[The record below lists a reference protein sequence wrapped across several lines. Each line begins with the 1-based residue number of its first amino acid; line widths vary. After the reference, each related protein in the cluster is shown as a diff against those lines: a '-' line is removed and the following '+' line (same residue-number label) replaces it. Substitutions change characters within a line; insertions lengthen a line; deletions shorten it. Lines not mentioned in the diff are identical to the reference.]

1 MLKSFRYILFPFSL
15 LYGIA
20 IWIRN
25 FLFDKKY
32 LAAASFNFPVIC
44 IGNLAIGGTGKTPMT
59 EYLVR
64 ILKQPYQVAVLSRG
78 YKRKTRGYV
87 LATTTTTAVDIGD
100 EPLQIHNKFPEIAVA
115 VSEDRIVGIPQ
126 LLHDLPHTDVI
137 ILDDAFQ
144 HRQVRAGLNILLTD
158 FNNLYTRDILLPA
171 GDLRDSRSSSKRA
184 DIIIVTKCKSYLNE
198 IERNK
203 IIKELNPLV
212 HQKVYFTK
220 IEYNIP
226 FHLFSREEKM
236 LQQEEAVLLVCA
248 IANPQPLKE
257 MLTSF
262 VSYYDVLSFPDHH
275 IFNTDDLNDIIR
287 QFKKLDN
294 PNRIILTTEKDAVRL
309 QKFEN
314 ELANFPIYV
323 LPMSHKF
330 LFEEDEQFHDQ
341 IFSYIKKYPLREN
354 IIPN

>member
-15 LYGIA
+15 LYGA
-20 IWIRN
+20 VIWVRN
-25 FLFDKKY
+25 FLYDKKY
-32 LAAASFNFPVIC
+32 LASASFNFPIIC

-64 ILKQPYQVAVLSRG
+64 ILKEKSKVAVLSRG

-87 LATTTTTAVDIGD
+87 LATEATTAVDIGD

-115 VSEDRIVGIPQ
+115 VSEERVVGIPQ
-126 LLHDLPHTDVI
+126 LLHDRPQTDVI

-144 HRQVRAGLNILLTD
+144 HRQVSAGLNILLTE
-158 FNNLYTRDILLPA
+158 FNNLYTRDVLLPA
-171 GDLRDSRSSSKRA
+171 GDLRDSRSSSRRA

-198 IERNK
+198 KERNK
-203 IIKELNPLV
+203 IIKEIRPLS
-212 HQKVYFTK
+212 HQQVYFTK
-220 IEYNIP
+220 IDYSIP
-226 FHLFSREEKM
+226 FHLFSGEEKM
-236 LQQEEAVLLVCA
+236 LKQEDAVLLVCA
-248 IANPQPLKE
+248 IANPRPLKE

-287 QFKKLDN
+287 QFNKIDN
-294 PNRIILTTEKDAVRL
+294 PNKIIITTEKDAVRL
-309 QKFEN
+309 LKFEN
-314 ELANFPIYV
+314 ELSTFPIYV

-330 LFEEDEQFHDQ
+330 LFEEEDKFHQQVFDFISKFPQ
-341 IFSYIKKYPLREN
+341 KISR
-354 IIPN
+354 